1 MSVRIQPEDGQSY
14 EYVIGGAKMK
24 CSQGTV
30 LSPIISNDRE
40 TTFQDKN
47 ICAVTDDDP
56 KKNNFNFG
64 FCKAMQKPCV
74 GCIQLLKWENYK
86 KNAVIGEEEAFAL
99 LDKSTIKCT
108 KGGIISFEDTGQEG
122 DERLIT
128 GLIIYGEEAVESSK
142 LQLTKVAYHTTYDIC
157 SDDLGLLFEEKDDD
171 GNVISVKNQKDSNYI
186 KTYILEDEGEYYHW
200 LHIRHNENDASAVK
214 PPIIPITFASNETIK
229 LKAILSLQSK
239 ENINKEKIQIRV
251 TQIVGMRNKDSV
263 SYNFK
268 VTSFKQSDKNKNEYE
283 VEVESANLPY
293 KDTIRYFETFELLF
307 EYSEDG
313 ENWYRAG
320 TCKNTLYLTWRV
332 PAYYKFPEYE
342 LIEFR
347 LDSPYTKKPFLFETI
362 LWLGCQQAN
371 GLGNEFED
379 NIKNEEKILDKIF
392 EIFETRRITRAREG
406 TPYLTKE
413 LTNKSLGYWRGL
425 SFSKDKDEEDKFM
438 KERSL
443 KYLLNY
449 GEARCQEWVNF
460 LEVILSVQG
469 IKACDKVAITTF
481 DIEGGLIDFY
491 DKHGATP
498 EEMRKIIIEIQ
509 RYTKDYIP
517 PIRYTSLHKATKNYK
532 DRSLDGYTPY
542 LIMMKDCEFIN
553 GEYNIKTNIFIE
565 QDVNINAIQNSQYKK
580 SKAQGVDDTIN
591 VFTDHIWLRHLST
604 GRFYDPSYG
613 KSTKQGETYLRQYL
627 EKMTDGLFFFKKNKT
642 GFYLCIR
649 DDFRSPH
656 FNGNK
661 IFFKIINKDVYL
673 YLYTTKRDV

>member
-157 SDDLGLLFEEKDDD
+157 SDDLGLLYKEKNEKGEVIAIKSQDDSD
-171 GNVISVKNQKDSNYI
+171 YI

-251 TQIVGMRNKDSV
+251 TQIVGMRNKDNV

-283 VEVESANLPY
+283 VEVESTNLPY

-320 TCKNTLYLTWRV
+320 TCKNTLYLTWRK
-332 PAYYKFPEYE
+332 PTYNKFPKKER
-342 LIEFR
+342 IEFR

-362 LWLGCQQAN
+362 LWLGCQQAD
-371 GLGNEFED
+371 GLGKEFED

-392 EIFETRRITRAREG
+392 KIFETRRITRAREG
-406 TPYLTKE
+406 TPYLTEE
-413 LTNKSLGYWRGL
+413 LTNKSLGYWRGY
-425 SFSKDKDEEDKFM
+425 S
-438 KERSL
+438 SL
-443 KYLLNY
+443 KNEDEAKKFYLRSIRFLLSY
-449 GEARCQEWVNF
+449 GEARCGEWTDF
-460 LEVILSVQG
+460 LSVILLVQG
-469 IKACDKVAITTF
+469 IYTFERIAIATSDQTNN
-481 DIEGGLIDFY
+481 GNIDAIMNR
-491 DKHGATP
+491 GITP
-498 EEMRKIIIEIQ
+498 NEFLNNLKL
-509 RYTKDYIP
+509 RYPTEKFELY
-517 PIRYTSLHKATKNYK
+517 IRYTDWNRGSQKLKDENLLDYK
-532 DRSLDGYTPY
+532 EE
-542 LIMMKDCEFIN
+542 LILIKDCEIIEGRIDEN
-553 GEYNIKTNIFIE
+553 TDIFIE
-565 QDVNINAIQNSQYKK
+565 QNSNINAISNSHNKK
-580 SKAQGVDDTIN
+580 SKAQGNDDAIN
-591 VFTDHIWLRHLST
+591 VFKDHVWLRHIPT
-604 GRFYDPSYG
+604 RRFYDPSYG
-613 KSTKQGETYLRQYL
+613 ISFPKEETYLNDYL
-627 EKMTDGLFFFKKNKT
+627 KKMTDGVLFAKNIT
-642 GFYLCIR
+642 NGVVFYLR
-649 DDFRSPH
+649 DSFIPYAYLDGR
-656 FNGNK
+656 
-661 IFFKIINKDVYL
+661 IIDYKIISKDTYL
-673 YLYTTKRDV
+673 YLHTTKRDI

>member
-157 SDDLGLLFEEKDDD
+157 SDDLGLLYKEKNEKGEVIAIKSQDDSD
-171 GNVISVKNQKDSNYI
+171 YI

-251 TQIVGMRNKDSV
+251 TQIVGMRNKDNV

-283 VEVESANLPY
+283 VEVESTNLPY

-313 ENWYRAG
+313 ENWYRTG
-320 TCKNTLYLTWRV
+320 TCKNTLYLTWRK
-332 PAYYKFPEYE
+332 PTYNKFPENE
-342 LIEFR
+342 RMEFI

-371 GLGNEFED
+371 GLGKEFED

-392 EIFETRRITRAREG
+392 KIFETRRITRAREG
-406 TPYLTKE
+406 TPYLTEE
-413 LTNKSLGYWRGL
+413 LTNKSLGYWRGYSSLEDDENKTDFFENYRSIRFLL
-425 SFSKDKDEEDKFM
+425 S
-438 KERSL
+438 
-443 KYLLNY
+443 Y
-449 GEARCQEWVNF
+449 GEARCGEWTDF
-460 LEVILSVQG
+460 LSVILSVQG
-469 IKACDKVAITTF
+469 IYTFEKVAISI
-481 DIEGGLIDFY
+481 DDRENGLIDNNFNKGKNIEY
-491 DKHGATP
+491 VLKKYKK
-498 EEMRKIIIEIQ
+498 KIQGISYEP
-509 RYTKDYIP
+509 Y
-517 PIRYTSLHKATKNYK
+517 IRYSDWHKGTKELKNKELENYNLLFILVK
-532 DRSLDGYTPY
+532 N
-542 LIMMKDCEFIN
+542 CEFVF
-553 GEYNIKTNIFIE
+553 GKV
-565 QDVNINAIQNSQYKK
+565 DIQNSLFVEQSIDNNAICNSSSKK
-580 SKAQGVDDTIN
+580 SKAQGNDDAFST
-591 VFTDHIWLRHLST
+591 FGDHVWLRHIPT
-604 GRFYDPSYG
+604 RRFYDPSYG
-613 KSTKQGETYLRQYL
+613 ISLPKEETYLNDYL
-627 EKMTDGLFFFKKNKT
+627 KKMTDGLLFYKIDNN
-642 GFYLCIR
+642 GNYLCIR
-649 DDFRSPH
+649 HYRNMPL
-656 FNGNK
+656 NK
-661 IFFKIINKDVYL
+661 NLKISHKINDKDAYL
-673 YLYTTKRDV
+673 YLHTTKQDI